1 MFFNRIFLIG
11 IVKYE
16 IFGKLCGGG
25 IIFPFNDKSMRKSWV
40 LVVLLNFLVAAVFGG
55 LLRAAFVWEISWMDY
70 RNMLHGHS
78 HVALL
83 GWLYLGFFLLIH
95 RQLIPEDKSRK
106 AIYAIL
112 FWTTQFAV
120 LGMAIAFPIQG
131 YAGFSIFFAALH
143 IFSSYLMVFQVWK
156 DHDRSN
162 PQVTLL
168 LKTALVFLVLSTV
181 GVWALAAIMATG
193 GKASLLYQIAIQF
206 YLHFQFNGW
215 LLFTLLALLVKHL
228 QNGTWLTD
236 HFHLIYRILLGSQ
249 ILTFSLVIF
258 WAYESYWAYLIHG
271 LGALLQGLVG
281 MVILYHLIKE
291 GSYLPKQL
299 STWPFAKLAI
309 LVVGIRVLFELLLVF
324 PYLAEMAVVLRPII
338 IGFIHLNMLGLFSA
352 YLLFALYPR
361 KDGEKDTGWMKG
373 SILFF
378 YLGFIGSEG
387 YLFLQGFFYWQEW
400 GRLPWFY
407 EGLFITSC
415 FLFIGI
421 IIYGLKKFKLIYFN
435 TEKKYIYV

>member
-1 MFFNRIFLIG
+1 
-11 IVKYE
+11 
-16 IFGKLCGGG
+16 
-25 IIFPFNDKSMRKSWV
+25 MRKSWV
-40 LVVLLNFLVAAVFGG
+40 LVVLLNFLIAAVFGG

-70 RNMLHGHS
+70 RNLLHGHS

-95 RQLIPEDKSRK
+95 GQLIPQEKSRK
-106 AIYAIL
+106 VIYSIL
-112 FWTTQFAV
+112 FWITQCTV
-120 LGMAIAFPIQG
+120 LGMAVAFPIQG
-131 YAGFSIFFAALH
+131 YAGFSIFFATLH

-181 GVWALAAIMATG
+181 GVWALSAIMATG
-193 GKASLLYQIAIQF
+193 GKAGLLYQIAIQF

-215 LLFTLLALLVKHL
+215 LLFILLALLVKHL

-236 HFHLIYRILLGSQ
+236 HFRLIYRILLGSQ

-258 WAYESYWAYLIHG
+258 WAYESYWAYLVHG

-291 GSYLPKQL
+291 GSYLPKQI

-309 LVVGIRVLFELLLVF
+309 LVVGIRVLFELLLVL
-324 PYLAEMAVVLRPII
+324 PYLAEMAVVLRPIT

-352 YLLFALYPR
+352 YLLFALYPGMDQKKR
-361 KDGEKDTGWMKG
+361 TVWLTV

-378 YLGFIGSEG
+378 YLGFIGSEW

-415 FLFIGI
+415 LLILGI
-421 IIYGLKKFKLIYFN
+421 IIYISDIYRKIYFQAK
-435 TEKKYIYV
+435 KKYIYI